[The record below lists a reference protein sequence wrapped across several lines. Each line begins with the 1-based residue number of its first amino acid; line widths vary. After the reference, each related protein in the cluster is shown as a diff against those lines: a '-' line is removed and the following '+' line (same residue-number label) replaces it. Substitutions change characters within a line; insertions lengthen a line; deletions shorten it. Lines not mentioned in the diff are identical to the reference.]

1 MKFETKVLNN
11 ENQIKNKNPT
21 QLKPHYNKEYD
32 NDRLLN
38 NEKNN

>member
-1 MKFETKVLNN
+1 MKTKLK
-11 ENQIKNKNPT
+11 KNKNPT